1 MAASEGSTLV
11 ALRLPVE
18 LWSRARNRARKLGEP
33 VRAFAERAIEREI
46 DRTARAGRRSNGT
59 RGRIVGLP

>member
-1 MAASEGSTLV
+1 MRESTLV

-33 VRAFAERAIEREI
+33 VRAFTERAIDREL
-46 DRTARAGRRSNGT
+46 DRTRQASRRSNGA
-59 RGRIVGLP
+59 RGRTVGLP